1 MSEQKSG
8 DSIPSGDLAA
18 KLDALET
25 KWAAILAAI
34 EQHRPQPVALSY
46 AELHSVLFLGG
57 VNHGLKLGDVYKK
70 GHELIYDRAEKELI
84 VRFSD
89 KKGDHEAIIPLTN
102 VASMHPRKEAKPIP
116 IEQALPQPTA
126 RASAQV
132 SSPTDHVF
140 AGPGKGKR

>member
-8 DSIPSGDLAA
+8 DSIRSDEVGLGNAVMA
-18 KLDALET
+18 SLGNIERALT
-25 KWAAILAAI
+25 AVPTRI
-34 EQHRPQPVALSY
+34 ELSY